1 MDQIDIIKMLIN
13 KLKNGVKDR
22 DQLYSLSYKVK
33 ENIYIN

>member
-1 MDQIDIIKMLIN
+1 MDQIDTIKMLIN
-13 KLKNGVKDR
+13 KLKNSVKDR